1 MASKRTPRKIQ
12 LVFFRNDIGHE
23 RDWLKG
29 LDQAER
35 HAIGADL
42 LRAQWRWSVSM
53 PLCRALGR
61 GLWEVRTGL
70 PGNQTARVLICL
82 YSGRLVALHG
92 FIKKTRATPTDDLSL
107 ARKRQKELEQ

>member
-12 LVFFRNDIGHE
+12 LLFFRNEIGHE
-23 RDWLKG
+23 RDGLKG

-42 LRAQWRWSVSM
+42 LRAQWRCPVSM
-53 PLCRALGR
+53 LLCRALGR
-61 GLWEVRTGL
+61 GLCEVRTDL

-82 YSGRLVALHG
+82 
-92 FIKKTRATPTDDLSL
+92 
-107 ARKRQKELEQ
+107 